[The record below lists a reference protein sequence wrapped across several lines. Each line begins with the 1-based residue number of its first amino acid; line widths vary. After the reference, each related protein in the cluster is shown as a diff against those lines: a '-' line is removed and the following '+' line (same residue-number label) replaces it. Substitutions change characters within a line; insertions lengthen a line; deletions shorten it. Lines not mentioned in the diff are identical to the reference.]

1 MTRRELLTAGAAS
14 TLVALN
20 PAMAQEPA
28 PKAVLGGSPTAFS
41 VRARTARRNNER
53 FDIIEHCHQLGLGGA
68 ESTLSSP
75 TPEVVK
81 SIRQQI
87 DAYNMVVVL
96 NTPLP
101 KTESDV
107 PQFDTAVAAC
117 KEAGAVALHAA
128 MTQRRYEQ
136 FDSLPAFQ
144 ANFAQCQKSVALA
157 EPVLRK
163 HRMPLAIENH
173 KGWRAAEQ
181 AAWMKRVS
189 SEWVGVCLD
198 MGNNL
203 SLCELPD
210 ETFEA
215 LTPYTIFSHLKD
227 MGLEDY
233 PDGFLLS
240 EVPFGEG
247 VINLKERVAQLRRKD
262 PKMLLCLE
270 MITRDPLKV
279 PVFTDRYWPT
289 FSDPQTG
296 IRGRDLAMVL
306 ELVRKNPPKT
316 HLPRPDNLSPA
327 DLIKAEDDYNLA
339 CIQYAHQNLDL

>member
-20 PAMAQEPA
+20 PAIAQEPA

-41 VRARTARRNNER
+41 VRARAARRNNER

-68 ESTLSSP
+68 ESILSLP

-81 SIRQQI
+81 SIRQKI
-87 DAYNMVVVL
+87 DAYNMAVVL

-101 KTESDV
+101 KSESDV
-107 PQFDTAVAAC
+107 AQFDTAVAAC

-144 ANFAQCQKSVALA
+144 FNFAQCQKSVALA

-279 PVFTDRYWPT
+279 PVFTERYWPT

-296 IRGRDLAMVL
+296 ISGRDLAMVL
-306 ELVRKNPPKT
+306 ELVRRNPPKT
-316 HLPRPDNLSPA
+316 PLPRPDNLSLT

-339 CIQYAHQNLDL
+339 CIRYAHQNLDL